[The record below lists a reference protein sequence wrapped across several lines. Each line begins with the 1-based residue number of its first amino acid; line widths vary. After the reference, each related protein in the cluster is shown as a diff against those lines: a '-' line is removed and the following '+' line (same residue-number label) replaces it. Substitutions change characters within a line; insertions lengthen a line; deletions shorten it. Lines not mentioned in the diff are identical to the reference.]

1 MGLKVTAAISPA
13 PTTAT
18 SRPPEVEEPL
28 NTYIVHPMARGL
40 VQLLVPTGI
49 SPNLVSVMGV
59 VMMASAAACYA
70 LLAWPWSALIG
81 ILFHTAWHV
90 FDGADGELAR
100 RTGRASPD
108 GEIVDGIC
116 DHLSHVI
123 LYVVMGAILAERMGP
138 WGWPIA
144 VGAGLSRALH
154 ANAYETVRRNYR
166 RWVYDVRWI
175 RQNVGQ
181 AAPPPSSSP
190 WRRVGH
196 SLAQLYLKTSQVM
209 SANDGAVEA
218 VMLRLLETGKAAQ
231 ARALYRESQ
240 EPMVNCASWLS
251 TNYETVAAALSIL
264 IGSPI
269 WFLLNELTVLN
280 LVMFTTIRAQAKSY
294 RGLVARLEELERA

>member
-1 MGLKVTAAISPA
+1 MTAASSPA

-28 NTYIVHPMARGL
+28 NTYIVHPMARRL
-40 VQLLVPTGI
+40 VQLLIPTGI
-49 SPNLVSVMGV
+49 SPNAVSVLGV

-70 LLAWPWSALIG
+70 LLPWPWSACVG
-81 ILFHTAWHV
+81 VLFHTAWHV

-116 DHLSHVI
+116 DHVSHVI
-123 LYVVMGAILAERMGP
+123 LYLVMAAILVRAIGP
-138 WGWPIA
+138 WGWPIGI
-144 VGAGLSRALH
+144 GAGVSRGLH

-181 AAPPPSSSP
+181 AAAPPSSSP
-190 WRRVGH
+190 LRRIGVA
-196 SLAQLYLKTSQVM
+196 LAQGYLKTSQLM
-209 SANDGAVEA
+209 SANDSAVEA
-218 VMLRLLETGKAAQ
+218 VMLRLLETDKAAQ
-231 ARALYRESQ
+231 ARALYRQSQ
-240 EPMVNCASWLS
+240 EPMVNRASWLS

-264 IGSPI
+264 AGSPI
-269 WFLLNELTVLN
+269 WFLLNELTMLN
-280 LVMFTTIRAQAKSY
+280 LVMFTTIQAQAKSY
-294 RGLVARLEELERA
+294 RQLVVKLEALERA